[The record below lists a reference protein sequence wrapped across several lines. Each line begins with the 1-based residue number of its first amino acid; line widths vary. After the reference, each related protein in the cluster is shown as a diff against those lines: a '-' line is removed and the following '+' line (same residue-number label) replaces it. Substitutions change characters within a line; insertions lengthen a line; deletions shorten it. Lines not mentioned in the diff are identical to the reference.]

1 MENGKSFLIKVL
13 NTRKM
18 ILTKIFNYLSSQIA
32 CDFWI
37 KWYNPLATFRLN
49 GISSILGGWI

>member
-1 MENGKSFLIKVL
+1 MENGNSFLIKVL

-18 ILTKIFNYLSSQIA
+18 ILTKFFNRLSSQIA
-32 CDFWI
+32 CDFWV

-49 GISSILGGWI
+49 GISSILGG